1 MRRELLAVVLD
12 ERWLVVIEIHR
23 ACATIHEQL
32 NDTLDFWRMVL
43 NPKRPLPSG
52 WHRNAFIGKHTR
64 QSEASESATDSGQK
78 LTPVRW
84 KTPVI
89 IVHQAHLRSG
99 P

>member
-1 MRRELLAVVLD
+1 MRRELLPVILD
-12 ERWLVVIEIHR
+12 QRRLVVIEVHR
-23 ACATIHEQL
+23 ACTAIHEQL
-32 NDTLDFWRMVL
+32 NDPLDFWRMVL
-43 NPKRPLPSG
+43 NTEGTLPSR
-52 WHRNAFIGKHTR
+52 WHRDAFICQHTR
-64 QSEASESATDSGQK
+64 QSEASKSATDSGQK